1 MVGGAI
7 NDERS
12 PIPHPGDN
20 GGWRPSGHTGQSTRL
35 LLVGQ
40 RGDGGTHC
48 CRRERDDM
56 SRSLYSYKYIIV
68 RMRATK

>member
-1 MVGGAI
+1 MVGGVI
-7 NDERS
+7 NDERL
-12 PIPHPGDN
+12 PIPHPGDS

-48 CRRERDDM
+48 CRREKMTLAD
-56 SRSLYSYKYIIV
+56 
-68 RMRATK
+68 ACN

>member
-1 MVGGAI
+1 MVGGGI
-7 NDERS
+7 NDERL

-48 CRRERDDM
+48 CRRETESMNSVQMLVTRPTC
-56 SRSLYSYKYIIV
+56 INQE
-68 RMRATK
+68 

>member
-1 MVGGAI
+1 MVGGGI
-7 NDERS
+7 NDERL

-48 CRRERDDM
+48 CRRERE
-56 SRSLYSYKYIIV
+56 
-68 RMRATK
+68 RMNSVQMLVTRPTCINQE